1 LFKTL
6 SPTILTLVQW
16 LGGWKN
22 IPNFEG
28 NLEFWAKKFRDVPI
42 HSPEDY
48 SKLLEVSATLFSD
61 SHLPPGSPHPP
72 KNGVS
77 RNWSVMFK
85 PTRGNSTLAHDANH
99 KEIAL
104 NLKNVNPT
112 RDHVAGHKDV
122 ILNMEKDSNQV
133 PPTVIPSATHA
144 VQINSKDDEILSADI

>member
-1 LFKTL
+1 
-6 SPTILTLVQW
+6 VQW
-16 LGGWKN
+16 LFGWKN

-61 SHLPPGSPHPP
+61 SHLPPSGTPSPPS

-99 KEIAL
+99 KEITL
-104 NLKNVNPT
+104 NSKNVNPT
-112 RDHVAGHKDV
+112 LAHGASPKDV
-122 ILNMEKDSNQV
+122 VLNMEIVEKKQDSNPD

-144 VQINSKDDEILSADI
+144 VQINHKDDEILRVDENST

>member
-1 LFKTL
+1 
-6 SPTILTLVQW
+6 VQW
-16 LGGWKN
+16 LFGWKN

-61 SHLPPGSPHPP
+61 SHLPPSDTPSPPS

-104 NLKNVNPT
+104 NMQKV
-112 RDHVAGHKDV
+112 
-122 ILNMEKDSNQV
+122 EKKQDSNPD

-144 VQINSKDDEILSADI
+144 VQIDQKDDEILPADEN

>member
-1 LFKTL
+1 
-6 SPTILTLVQW
+6 VQW
-16 LGGWKN
+16 LFGWKN

-61 SHLPPGSPHPP
+61 SHLPPSGTPSPPS
-72 KNGVS
+72 KNGVA

-85 PTRGNSTLAHDANH
+85 PTRGNSTLAH
-99 KEIAL
+99 E
-104 NLKNVNPT
+104 
-112 RDHVAGHKDV
+112 HKDV
-122 ILNMEKDSNQV
+122 ILNMQNPEKKQDSNPD

-144 VQINSKDDEILSADI
+144 VQIDHKDDEILPADEN